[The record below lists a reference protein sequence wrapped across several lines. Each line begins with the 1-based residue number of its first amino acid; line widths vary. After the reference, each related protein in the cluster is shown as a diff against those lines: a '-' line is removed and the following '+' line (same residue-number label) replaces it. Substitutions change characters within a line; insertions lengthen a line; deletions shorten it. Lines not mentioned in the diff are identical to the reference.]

1 MKNNNRNT
9 DTQLQKL
16 IIFLLSY
23 DQIEEW
29 REIKGFNGKYFVS
42 NLGNVLSLVYRK
54 ARILKPQDANG
65 YNYVNLAGKHQKVHR
80 LVANAF
86 LLNPDNKPL
95 VHHKDG
101 NKRNNVVSNL
111 DFATYKE
118 NTEYYYQQKKELLRD
133 TIE

>member
-29 REIKGFNGKYFVS
+29 REIKGFDGKYFVS

-65 YNYVNLAGKHQKVHR
+65 YNYVNLAGTHQKVHR

-86 LLNPDNKPL
+86 LLNPDNKPV
-95 VHHKDG
+95 VHHIDG
-101 NKRNNVVSNL
+101 NKRNNIVSNL
-111 DFATYKE
+111 EFATYKE
-118 NTEYYYQQKKELLRD
+118 NTEYYYQQKKELLRE
-133 TIE
+133 TKE

>member
-23 DQIEEW
+23 EQKEEW
-29 REIKGFNGKYFVS
+29 REIKGYNGKYFVS

-65 YNYVNLAGKHQKVHR
+65 YNYVNLAGTHQKVHR

-101 NKRNNVVSNL
+101 NKRNNNVSNL
-111 DFATYKE
+111 EFATYKE
-118 NTEYYYQQKKELLRD
+118 NTEYYYQQKQELLRE